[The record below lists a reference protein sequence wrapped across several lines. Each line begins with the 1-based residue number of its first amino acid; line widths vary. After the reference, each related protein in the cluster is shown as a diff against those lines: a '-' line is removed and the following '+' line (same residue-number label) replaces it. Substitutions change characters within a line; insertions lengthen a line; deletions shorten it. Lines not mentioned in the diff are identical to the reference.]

1 MMQYLVILLDDTSV
15 SFCHYSNDSK
25 ESNLMPIETLKAGI
39 VFAMKENLNIQF
51 VYPCH
56 KLPQEYLEVIDRIDH
71 TNIQPA
77 CRGGN
82 GEVIVLNDIDDTETV
97 VLRHGV
103 SYVLRI
109 DKFTLFSKVDKV
121 CELLQ
126 QVMRLNV
133 VITTSVRD
141 NEFYLKALLCFYI
154 RDTEAWQPSI
164 YLGWL
169 LRQNP
174 HIKICNVRKD

>member
-133 VITTSVRD
+133 VITDVETFKDKDIPLYKECLNKLSMAAELSFSKGKKYSV
-141 NEFYLKALLCFYI
+141 
-154 RDTEAWQPSI
+154 I
-164 YLGWL
+164 Y
-169 LRQNP
+169 
-174 HIKICNVRKD
+174 

>member
-1 MMQYLVILLDDTSV
+1 MQYLVILLDDTSV

-82 GEVIVLNDIDDTETV
+82 GEVIVLTI
-97 VLRHGV
+97 LR
-103 SYVLRI
+103 
-109 DKFTLFSKVDKV
+109 
-121 CELLQ
+121 
-126 QVMRLNV
+126 
-133 VITTSVRD
+133 
-141 NEFYLKALLCFYI
+141 
-154 RDTEAWQPSI
+154 
-164 YLGWL
+164 
-169 LRQNP
+169 
-174 HIKICNVRKD
+174 